1 MNPWAIVII
10 VAALILA
17 VAVAVALLAGRF
29 CALTTA
35 PERHPSNWKPADRD
49 GASSALT
56 VLRRKSLT
64 T

>member
-1 MNPWAIVII
+1 VTGWQYVLAGVGF
-10 VAALILA
+10 ALVVA

-49 GASSALT
+49 GAS
-56 VLRRKSLT
+56 
-64 T
+64 

>member
-1 MNPWAIVII
+1 MNPWAIAII
-10 VAALILA
+10 VAALILV

-49 GASSALT
+49 GAS
-56 VLRRKSLT
+56 
-64 T
+64 

>member
-10 VAALILA
+10 VAALILAVA

-49 GASSALT
+49 GAS
-56 VLRRKSLT
+56 
-64 T
+64 

>member
-1 MNPWAIVII
+1 MSDFLLKTVKADGTIVII

-49 GASSALT
+49 GAS
-56 VLRRKSLT
+56 
-64 T
+64 

>member
-29 CALTTA
+29 CALTSD
-35 PERHPSNWKPADRD
+35 PQPRRHPSQRNTEEE
-49 GASSALT
+49 S
-56 VLRRKSLT
+56 
-64 T
+64 